1 MLAKHSPWFQEY
13 VGNGESVVLDRLED
27 AGQLVPDVPKKLT
40 ARMRL
45 KPQKTITCKAKQS
58 KATTQKQSTRH
69 RTVHRDREKIRKDPK

>member
-58 KATTQKQSTRH
+58 NDAERINTTPNSSQGS
-69 RTVHRDREKIRKDPK
+69 